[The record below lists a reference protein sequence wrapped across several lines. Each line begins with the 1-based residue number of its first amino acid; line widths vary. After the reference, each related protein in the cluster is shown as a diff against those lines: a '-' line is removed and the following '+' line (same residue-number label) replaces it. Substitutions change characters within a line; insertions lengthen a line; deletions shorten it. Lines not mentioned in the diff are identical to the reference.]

1 MGESLPCAK
10 YKDELS
16 ALLDNQ
22 LSGNLKAEVEEH
34 VKSCDECSHELE
46 NLKGLSALLAKM
58 TPKPAEDTTFPDI
71 WAKMADQLPSICE
84 VIQEDLSA
92 YLDGELTAPAQE
104 GVKEHLKT
112 CEECLSKFT
121 ALNETN
127 RLLAKGL
134 ELPADISVDIWSK
147 VKNRLNADCALI
159 DNELSAYL
167 DQEVV
172 TLRHREITK
181 HLTDCTNCQSEFARL
196 SAVGDVIRNSYKPDI
211 PDDFDLWPS
220 IKSKLQVVQFTPK
233 TQSQTQNKSKIFI
246 SRKYY
251 VGAAVAAVFVMVFGL
266 GAFWLNS
273 PEQSNVRQV
282 SAEAYLIDSS
292 LLQPADKAEAIVYEE

>member
-1 MGESLPCAK
+1 MVDSTCDK

-22 LSGNLKAEVEEH
+22 VGSNLKSEIESHLEACTECTVEFE
-34 VKSCDECSHELE
+34 S
-46 NLKGLSALLAKM
+46 LKAVSKLLGKAFGADSEM
-58 TPKPAEDTTFPDI
+58 PDI
-71 WAKMADQLPSICE
+71 WSKIALDMPSVCD
-84 VIQEDLSA
+84 VIVDDLSA
-92 YLDGELTAPAQE
+92 YLDGELTSPAQE
-104 GVKEHLKT
+104 GVNQHLKD
-112 CEECLSKFT
+112 CADCLAKFT
-121 ALNETN
+121 ALNQTN

-134 ELPADISVDIWSK
+134 ELPSSLEVNLWSSIK
-147 VKNRLNADCALI
+147 ERLSADCALI

-181 HLTDCTNCQSEFARL
+181 HLTDCSNCQAEFGKL
-196 SAVGDVIRNSYKPDI
+196 TNVGDIIRDSYKPSI

-220 IKSKLQVVQFTPK
+220 IKSKLQVVPFTAK
-233 TQSQTQNKSKIFI
+233 TQAATTSKVKGVID
-246 SRKYY
+246 RRVYAL
-251 VGAAVAAVFVMVFGL
+251 AAVAAVFVLVFGL

-282 SAEAYLIDSS
+282 SAEGYLIDSS
-292 LLQPADKAEAIVYEE
+292 LLQPADKAEAVVYEE

>member
-1 MGESLPCAK
+1 MVDSTCDK

-22 LSGNLKAEVEEH
+22 VGSNLKSEIESHLEACTECTVEFESLKAVSKLLGKAFEADAE
-34 VKSCDECSHELE
+34 
-46 NLKGLSALLAKM
+46 M
-58 TPKPAEDTTFPDI
+58 PDI
-71 WAKMADQLPSICE
+71 WSKIALDMPSVCD
-84 VIQEDLSA
+84 VIVDDLSA
-92 YLDGELTAPAQE
+92 YLDGELTSPAQE
-104 GVKEHLKT
+104 GVNQHLKD
-112 CEECLSKFT
+112 CADCLAKFT
-121 ALNETN
+121 ALNQTN

-134 ELPADISVDIWSK
+134 ELPSSLEVNLWSSIK
-147 VKNRLNADCALI
+147 ERLSADCALI

-181 HLTDCTNCQSEFARL
+181 HLTDCSNCQAEFGKL
-196 SAVGDVIRNSYKPDI
+196 TNVGDIIRDSYKPNI

-220 IKSKLQVVQFTPK
+220 IKSKLQVVPFTPK
-233 TQSQTQNKSKIFI
+233 TQAATSSKVKGVID
-246 SRKYY
+246 RRVYAL
-251 VGAAVAAVFVMVFGL
+251 AAVAAVFVLVFGL

-282 SAEAYLIDSS
+282 SAEGYLIDSS
-292 LLQPADKAEAIVYEE
+292 LLQPADKAEAVVYEE

>member
-1 MGESLPCAK
+1 MVDSTCDK

-22 LSGNLKAEVEEH
+22 VGSNLKSEIESHLEACAECTVEFE
-34 VKSCDECSHELE
+34 S
-46 NLKGLSALLAKM
+46 LKAVSKLLGKAFAAD
-58 TPKPAEDTTFPDI
+58 AEMPDI
-71 WAKMADQLPSICE
+71 WSKIALDMPSVCD
-84 VIQEDLSA
+84 VIVDDLSA
-92 YLDGELTAPAQE
+92 YLDGELTSPAQE
-104 GVKEHLKT
+104 GVNQHLKD
-112 CEECLSKFT
+112 CADCLAKFT
-121 ALNETN
+121 ALNQTN

-134 ELPADISVDIWSK
+134 ELPSSLEVNLWSSIK
-147 VKNRLNADCALI
+147 ERLSADCALI

-181 HLTDCTNCQSEFARL
+181 HLTDCSNCQAEFGKL
-196 SAVGDVIRNSYKPDI
+196 TNVGDIIRDSYKPNI

-220 IKSKLQVVQFTPK
+220 IKSKLQVVPFTPK
-233 TQSQTQNKSKIFI
+233 TQTATSSKVKGVIDRRI
-246 SRKYY
+246 YAL
-251 VGAAVAAVFVMVFGL
+251 AAVAAVFVLVFGL

-282 SAEAYLIDSS
+282 SAEGYLIDSS
-292 LLQPADKAEAIVYEE
+292 LLQPADKAEAVVYEE